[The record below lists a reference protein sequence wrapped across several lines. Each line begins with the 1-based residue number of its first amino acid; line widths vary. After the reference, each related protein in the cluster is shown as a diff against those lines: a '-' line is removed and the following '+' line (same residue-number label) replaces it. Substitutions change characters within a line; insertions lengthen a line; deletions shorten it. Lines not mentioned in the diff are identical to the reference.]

1 MTEHHHDDPLA
12 DALRELA
19 AAAERGTDPAPAPVV
34 TARGERVRRR
44 RFAVLAASA
53 VLLCGGMGGA
63 VAAGLAGS
71 EERVSPADT
80 RDPRPAPSSGD
91 PVPDPTDTSSS
102 PGPTETTEPPDASEP
117 PATTGTTG
125 SSADTGADPS
135 RSPTHPPSTP
145 PPTTG
150 TLGAT
155 ETPYRG
161 ARTTLPP
168 TSDTTDDPG

>member
-1 MTEHHHDDPLA
+1 MTEAHHDDPLA

-19 AAAERGTDPAPAPVV
+19 AAAERGTDPAPAPLV

-71 EERVSPADT
+71 AERVPPADT
-80 RDPRPAPSSGD
+80 SDPRPAPSSGD
-91 PVPDPTDTSSS
+91 PVPDPTESSASSSSSSS
-102 PGPTETTEPPDASEP
+102 PGPTETSEGPDTSTPPTA
-117 PATTGTTG
+117 G
-125 SSADTGADPS
+125 SSAADPS
-135 RSPTHPPSTP
+135 HSPTYPRGTT

-150 TLGAT
+150 TQGAT
-155 ETPYRG
+155 EAPYRG
-161 ARTTLPP
+161 GRTSPP
-168 TSDTTDDPG
+168 STP